1 MFSSTETDQEIGGK
15 RLAKRRRDAAER
27 AVAMGLPSFTEEVWR
42 YSPIDELDLE
52 RYEIARPKSEPLS
65 ASAAHTPAHA
75 DSIGSGS
82 FVEGPFMEG
91 IAPAALVSI
100 TNGVIDAVAVHALGV
115 TICTLRKNYELVGD
129 QPGKAA
135 TGALLGSVMNP
146 AVDFFAEANLAFTTE
161 PIVVKIAPGL
171 TLDDPIVISARTDI
185 EGICWF
191 PRVVVVAEAGSKAV
205 VVELHT
211 SSEVECLVC
220 PVTELQLAEEAQ
232 LSYVTVQ
239 QMGSKAWQIASQ
251 ASLLAADAR
260 LTTQHVALGGGYA
273 RARIDTSLM
282 GERSHSELAAA
293 YFGNGDTDL
302 DFRTYQRHVAPN
314 TTSELLFKGA
324 LDDSSKAVY
333 TGLIRIEPTASGVEA
348 FQTNRNL
355 KLSPNAWAQSVPNLE
370 IENNDVKCSHASATG
385 PVDPDQ
391 RFYLER
397 LGVPS
402 DAAELLVVQ
411 GFFDEV
417 IDTLPVKQ
425 IGVAAGE
432 HIAALLAGRLP
443 GQLPGQPGT
452 S

>member
-1 MFSSTETDQEIGGK
+1 MFSPTETDQEIGGK

-42 YSPIDELDLE
+42 YSLIDDLDLE
-52 RYEIARPKSEPLS
+52 RYEIARSTSTTPM
-65 ASAAHTPAHA
+65 PAHVA
-75 DSIGSGS
+75 PAAAGQSDASS
-82 FVEGPFMEG
+82 FVEGIE
-91 IAPAALVSI
+91 PAAFVSI
-100 TNGVIDAVAVHALGV
+100 TDGVIDRVAVHSPGV
-115 TICTLRKNYELVGD
+115 TICTLSKNYELAGD

-135 TGALLGSVMNP
+135 TGALLGSVMKT

-161 PIVVKIAPGL
+161 PIVIKIAPGV
-171 TLDDPIVISARTDI
+171 TLDGPIVVSSHTGTDR
-185 EGICWF
+185 ICWF
-191 PRVVVVAEAGSKAV
+191 PRVVVIAEAASTAV
-205 VVELHT
+205 VVEQHT
-211 SSEVECLVC
+211 SSEIECLVC
-220 PVTELQLAEEAQ
+220 PITELQLAEEAQ
-232 LSYVTVQ
+232 LSHVTVQ

-251 ASLLAADAR
+251 CSLLAADAR
-260 LTTQHVALGGGYA
+260 LHSQHVALGGGYA
-273 RARIDTSLM
+273 RSRIDTSLV
-282 GERSHSELAAA
+282 GERSHCELAAA
-293 YFGNGDTDL
+293 YFGNGDTTL

-355 KLSPNAWAQSVPNLE
+355 KLSPNAWAESVPNLE

-411 GFFDEV
+411 GFFDEI
-417 IDTLPVKQ
+417 IDALPVKQ
-425 IGVAAGE
+425 IGVAASE
-432 HIAALLAGRLP
+432 YIATLLAGRLSSQP
-443 GQLPGQPGT
+443 GQAREF
-452 S
+452 